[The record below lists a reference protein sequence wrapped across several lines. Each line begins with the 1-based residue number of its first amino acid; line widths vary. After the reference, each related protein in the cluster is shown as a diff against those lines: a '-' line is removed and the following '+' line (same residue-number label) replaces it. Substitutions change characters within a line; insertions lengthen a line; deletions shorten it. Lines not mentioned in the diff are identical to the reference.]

1 MLWRKYW
8 CVDLTPEQLNGNL
21 GRLGWWEGSWALTG
35 VHERALDQGVPD
47 PRAPVGNG
55 ASQQEVS
62 TRKASEASSAALH
75 CSSSLALPP
84 EPYPPLP
91 PPARVHGKI
100 VFHETGPWYQ
110 KAWGPLLSRIP
121 TCDEG
126 WAPVPW
132 SIHWK
137 QNSKLSLNFCLRR
150 LGIHFEPSVVT
161 QDCYQAEN
169 SSPGMSST
177 SVVVLGPR
185 RWALL

>member
-1 MLWRKYW
+1 MCRSHSRAIKWKSWKAGLVGRKLGIDW
-8 CVDLTPEQLNGNL
+8 CSWTCSRSGGPRPPGPCWEWGLTAGGEHQESERSFICRP
-21 GRLGWWEGSWALTG
+21 ALLLIARIT
-35 VHERALDQGVPD
+35 AWTIP
-47 PRAPVGNG
+47 AP
-55 ASQQEVS
+55 A
-62 TRKASEASSAALH
+62 
-75 CSSSLALPP
+75 
-84 EPYPPLP
+84 